1 MTTAEAQTAV
11 RLAILTGPDSVR
23 GPECSALDVLIV
35 AREIHRRGL
44 PMPNGTE
51 EFLAGCLRRRSGR
64 LTPGIARDLIVLAV
78 DYVGKRITV

>member
-1 MTTAEAQTAV
+1 MTTAETQTAV

-23 GPECSALDVLIV
+23 GPECSALDVMIV

-44 PMPNGTE
+44 PLPNGTE
-51 EFLAGCLRRRSGR
+51 EFLAGCLRRRSAR
-64 LTPGIARDLIVLAV
+64 LTPAIARDLIVLAV

>member
-1 MTTAEAQTAV
+1 MTTAEAQTAI
-11 RLAILTGPDSVR
+11 RLAILTGPESVR

-35 AREIHRRGL
+35 AREIHKRGVAL
-44 PMPNGTE
+44 PKGTE

-64 LTPGIARDLIVLAV
+64 LTSAMARDLIVLAV